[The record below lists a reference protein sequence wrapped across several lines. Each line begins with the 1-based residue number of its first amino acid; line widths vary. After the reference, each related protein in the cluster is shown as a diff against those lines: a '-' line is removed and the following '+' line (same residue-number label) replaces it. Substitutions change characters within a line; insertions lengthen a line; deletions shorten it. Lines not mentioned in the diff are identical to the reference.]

1 MGSALFR
8 ISDVFLPLNKKKWLM
23 HQDHLLF
30 FQTELK
36 KKKSLTFDVGG
47 KCNLQIKELKGM
59 VRK

>member
-1 MGSALFR
+1 
-8 ISDVFLPLNKKKWLM
+8 M